1 MGRGSQQYPKPN
13 PEVVNVEVIAEV
25 CPLNG
30 FVIKL
35 IIHIP
40 TGSSALD
47 ISYTT
52 APLYRIQ

>member
-1 MGRGSQQYPKPN
+1 MGIGSQQYPKPN

-35 IIHIP
+35 
-40 TGSSALD
+40 
-47 ISYTT
+47 
-52 APLYRIQ
+52 